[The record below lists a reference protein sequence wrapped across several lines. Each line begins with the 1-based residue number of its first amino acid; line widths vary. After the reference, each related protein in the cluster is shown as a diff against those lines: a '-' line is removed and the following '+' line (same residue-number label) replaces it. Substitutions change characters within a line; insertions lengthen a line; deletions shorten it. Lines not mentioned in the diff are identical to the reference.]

1 MSTCHAIEEKREA
14 PYNETMTR
22 VMVGSTNPVKIE
34 AARDA
39 FRAYFSD
46 ARAEGIAVPSGVPD
60 QPVGEATFEGARN
73 RADALYRKHESEALG
88 GDFFV
93 GIEGGVIQH
102 VGRWFAFGAVCVM
115 DACGRMG
122 FGASPLFELPAGVA
136 EALRAGEELGHVIDR
151 LSGQSN
157 SKQQGGAIGH
167 FTRGAVDRKAIYA
180 QGTVVA
186 LVPFLN
192 EALFFPPA

>member
-1 MSTCHAIEEKREA
+1 MMAWAMGLFKGGRHKEGRLH
-14 PYNETMTR
+14 
-22 VMVGSTNPVKIE
+22 VLVGSLNPVKVG
-34 AARDA
+34 AAQDA
-39 FRAYFSD
+39 FRAYFPD

-60 QPVGEATFEGARN
+60 QPVGEATYEGARN
-73 RADALYRKHESEALG
+73 RADALYRKRESEALD

-102 VGRWFAFGAVCVM
+102 VGRWFSFGAVCVV
-115 DACGRMG
+115 DARGRTG
-122 FGASPLFELPAGVA
+122 FGASPLFELPAG
-136 EALRAGEELGHVIDR
+136 
-151 LSGQSN
+151 
-157 SKQQGGAIGH
+157 
-167 FTRGAVDRKAIYA
+167 KAIYA